1 LSKSRRVAAQER
13 IFTPNLD
20 RESAWSS
27 RHIQHALVGGEIEAL
42 RNFLSD
48 GEAEGIHE
56 LAKSA
61 QAYWVLVQGGEG
73 FFSRSAKR
81 LLPGRAEL
89 PERIEQELPL
99 CEAKGCPTLR
109 AVQVGRQTVT

>member
-1 LSKSRRVAAQER
+1 MR

-27 RHIQHALVGGEIEAL
+27 GHIQHASVAGEIEAL

-81 LLPGRAEL
+81 LLPARAEL
-89 PERIEQELPL
+89 LERIEQELPHVR
-99 CEAKGCPTLR
+99 PR
-109 AVQVGRQTVT
+109 AAPH